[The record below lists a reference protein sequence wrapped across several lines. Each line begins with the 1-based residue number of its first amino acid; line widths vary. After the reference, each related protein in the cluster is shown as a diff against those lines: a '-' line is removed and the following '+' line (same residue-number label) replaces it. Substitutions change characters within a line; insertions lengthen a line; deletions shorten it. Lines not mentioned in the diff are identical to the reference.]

1 MSIYITLALKIIHE
15 QEGIIGPIA
24 WEEATKV
31 SGFKILDSKT
41 DKVIIEG
48 DGKVALEKLV
58 QQYERLFGRASREV
72 CRSAVKSMIN
82 DSNKENIPSILT

>member
-1 MSIYITLALKIIHE
+1 MSIYTILALKIIHE
-15 QEGIIGPIA
+15 QEIIIGPIA

-48 DGKVALEKLV
+48 DGKAALEKLV

-72 CRSAVKSMIN
+72 CRSAVKNMVN
-82 DSNKENIPSILT
+82 DSNKDSIPAILF